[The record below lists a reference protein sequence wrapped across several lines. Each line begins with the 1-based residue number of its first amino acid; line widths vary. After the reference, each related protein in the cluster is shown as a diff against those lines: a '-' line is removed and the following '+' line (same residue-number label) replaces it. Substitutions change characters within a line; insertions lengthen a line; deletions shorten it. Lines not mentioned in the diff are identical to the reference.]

1 MYATFCCIWFCVCV
15 LSWVPLVLF
24 ANASLVFI
32 YIVSAKF
39 VCLPTRLNVQFRL
52 LPPNEFISKPL
63 CKVLFLFAIFLVLV
77 FFCFFF
83 LLLCY
88 FRSFL
93 CIFAYFQMRKN
104 SMQSWQ
110 FLSYARLTISIQHPL
125 RKSHQQAKWE
135 LGGGQD
141 RVQEI

>member
-1 MYATFCCIWFCVCV
+1 MFATFCCIWFCVCV

-83 LLLCY
+83 YC
-88 FRSFL
+88 
-93 CIFAYFQMRKN
+93 CVIFGA
-104 SMQSWQ
+104 
-110 FLSYARLTISIQHPL
+110 SYAYLHISKCEKIAC
-125 RKSHQQAKWE
+125 S
-135 LGGGQD
+135 LGSSYPMPDLQFRYNILFGKVTNRQSGS
-141 RVQEI
+141 